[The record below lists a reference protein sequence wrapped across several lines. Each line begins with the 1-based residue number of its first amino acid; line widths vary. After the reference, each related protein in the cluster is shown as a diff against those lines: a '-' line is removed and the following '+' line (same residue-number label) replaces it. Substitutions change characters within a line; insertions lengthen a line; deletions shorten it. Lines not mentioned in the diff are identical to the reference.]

1 MFMITEGKK
10 ISLKSHEGEH
20 RCGLWKV
27 YCLGT
32 IEFNFGWMG
41 PKESSC

>member
-10 ISLKSHEGEH
+10 ISLKSHD

-32 IEFNFGWMG
+32 TEANFGWMG
-41 PKESSC
+41 PKESSS